1 MRLTPELLL
10 EPLTHLGLQIVVG
23 LADGGSV
30 EGVGLD
36 DVRASFQVL
45 DVDGLNDVRA
55 GQHKQIVVALQ
66 LITVVLVAVAAEV
79 SLLSMHNTKS
89 GIKASA

>member
-30 EGVGLD
+30 EGVGLN
-36 DVRASFQVL
+36 DVRAGFQVL

-79 SLLSMHNTKS
+79 SLLFNV
-89 GIKASA
+89 